1 MRLKG
6 LGRDREISTIPRA
19 QQIYDDGQ
27 AASTHSPANHEQESG
42 SDVKSGNWIYPSE
55 EMFFQAM
62 KRKNFDPKTEDMKS
76 IVPIHNAVNEQAWV
90 EIKKWETGRGEEYV

>member
-6 LGRDREISTIPRA
+6 LGKDREISTIPRA
-19 QQIYDDGQ
+19 QQIFDDAQ

-42 SDVKSGNWIYPSE
+42 ADGISGNWIYPSE

-62 KRKNFDPKTEDMKS
+62 KRKNFDPNAEDMKS

-90 EIKKWETGRGEEYV
+90 EIKKWETGRGSET